1 MFNNFVILTGMVS
14 RVLSKIVAGVEDL
27 KLSINEGRQ
36 RDDDGINQMHV

>member
-1 MFNNFVILTGMVS
+1 MVS
-14 RVLSKIVAGVEDL
+14 RVLSKIVAGVDVVDL